1 MTKRKHEL
9 DWLRVIAF
17 GILIFYHIGM
27 LFVADWGYHF
37 KSQYTSEFLQNIM
50 LLVNRWRLPLLFLI
64 SGVAIRFLL
73 VKVSIFHFLW
83 MRNIRLLIPLAFGVL
98 VIVPPQLYIEM
109 IFKGDLHDTSY
120 WQFYQVFF
128 DFEHPI
134 FEKYQSGIL
143 PHIDVNHLWYIREL
157 WWFSILLVI
166 ASPLLNMK
174 WVKSSISWL
183 GRSKSITILLL
194 PALIL
199 ALVTFTIFP
208 DDNEGIRIARSF
220 SFLLFGYIIGWNQDF
235 WTNIKKHR
243 RIFLIF
249 SILTYAVLIWY
260 YQQIVLN
267 RQIPLSGWML
277 VMELYFSYLN
287 RWSWI
292 LMILA
297 YGSRYLNQPSPLL
310 NYLNE
315 AVYPYYI
322 LHQTIL
328 IIAAFVL
335 SKYTLGA
342 IIEPLL
348 IIFITFG
355 TCILCFEVIKRFKLT
370 RLLFG
375 LKIPLKL
382 NKVQRALAY
391 IAGAVLTFPLAYLII
406 L

>member
-1 MTKRKHEL
+1 MKNRKHEL

-17 GILIFYHIGM
+17 GLLIFYHIGM
-27 LFVADWGYHF
+27 LFVADWGYHY

-64 SGVAIRFLL
+64 SGIAIRFLL
-73 VKVSIFHFLW
+73 AKVSIFRLLW

-109 IFKGDLHDTSY
+109 VFKGDLHDTSY
-120 WQFYQVFF
+120 WQFYQAFF
-128 DFEHPI
+128 DLEHPI

-157 WWFSILLVI
+157 WWFSIILVI
-166 ASPLLNMK
+166 VSPLLNMK
-174 WVKSSISWL
+174 WVASSISWL
-183 GRSKSITILLL
+183 GNSTAITILLL

-199 ALVTFTIFP
+199 ALLAFTIFP
-208 DDNEGIRIARSF
+208 EDNEGTRIARSF
-220 SFLLFGYIIGWNQDF
+220 SFLLLGYIIGWNQDF

-243 RIFLIF
+243 RVFLIF

-260 YQQIVLN
+260 YQQVLLT
-267 RQIPLSGWML
+267 RQTPLSGWML
-277 VMELYFSYLN
+277 VMELCFSYFN
-287 RWSWI
+287 RWSWL

-297 YGSRYLNQPSPLL
+297 YGSRYLNHPSSLL

-328 IIAAFVL
+328 IIAAFLV
-335 SKYTLGA
+335 SKYTLGT

-348 IIFITFG
+348 IIFITFAG
-355 TCILCFEVIKRFKLT
+355 CMICFEVIKKFMVT

-375 LKIPLKL
+375 LKVSLKL
-382 NKVQRALAY
+382 NKYQVVFAY
-391 IAGAVLTFPLAYLII
+391 IIGAVLTLPLAYLII